1 MSYQATERFFR
12 VATELVVEACL
23 KSGRVPPPSVTG
35 DKTKVA
41 AKQLSYPIVDV
52 YVKLLLVLV
61 IVLLIRLWWMA
72 FIGASFCYRERLLS
86 GSLL

>member
-1 MSYQATERFFR
+1 M
-12 VATELVVEACL
+12 ATELVVEACL

-35 DKTKVA
+35 DKNKVAAKVA

-61 IVLLIRLWWMA
+61 SLVFQWWLA
-72 FIGASFCYRERLLS
+72 LFCGHLS
-86 GSLL
+86 LS